1 MPRHDVMLGITLA
14 FAGSSRT
21 FSSTRLCG
29 QCQKALCFLGE
40 FVLGREATGYL
51 M

>member
-1 MPRHDVMLGITLA
+1 MLSITLA
-14 FAGSSRT
+14 FANSSRT
-21 FSSTRLCG
+21 FSSTRLFVL
-29 QCQKALCFLGE
+29 CQKALCFPGE